1 MRRRVMVIEN
11 ERDGDVEKEEEDK
24 IQSSKKKIE
33 KKG

>member
-1 MRRRVMVIEN
+1 MVIEN